1 MRLGEPIVNQV
12 LAKRYELVERIGSG
26 GMGVVWRAHD
36 RTLHR
41 TVAVKVIA
49 GPGVSAE
56 AVSRLERE
64 ARAAAGLSQN
74 PHVVTVHDFGHEGAG
89 TDGGDCAYVVMELVN
104 GRTLDRVLAQ
114 DGLPGPARAV
124 EWARQVC
131 VALDA
136 AHAIGVVHR
145 DIKPSNVI
153 LGPDGVI
160 QVLDFGLAWFHPE
173 LGLGRLSRSDAVMG
187 SAPWMSP
194 EQAQGKTV
202 DHRSDLY
209 SLGCLLFELLT
220 GAPPFGGRDALAQ
233 LVAHVMEEPRAPS
246 GNGNGNGNGK
256 SSIGTHIPPR
266 LDRLVLDLLRKSPD
280 DRPFSASLV
289 AARLGGIR
297 EGLGE
302 VSTEAV
308 PPLPPLPENVPSV
321 ALPPVPPAEVR
332 DKRSRPSRR
341 QFLVI
346 AVGVVVTST
355 SVVVPYLLPDSDDG
369 AGSDGGSRGGGE
381 GEKPSPPR
389 RLWDIPLAPSAR
401 LPEAAAGPVVLV
413 DLLGDNDYAGFQVRD
428 ARSGVVRWTFNSVR
442 GSGGD
447 PEPFG
452 VDLDPGGT
460 TAYITL
466 PGKVVARDT
475 TTGHTKWIYEP
486 KGGGVTTGT
495 ASLAFAEGVVY
506 VTNMGRVV
514 AVASGDGGELWT
526 VPLDDTTITTVL
538 VGRVLLVRAML
549 HLYAVSV
556 EAKRVVWQKRTE
568 KSELHIGNG
577 IVFVTPPDTG
587 AGEAPPATLAI
598 GIDDG
603 AERWSDASAPHAVL
617 AARNLV
623 VYVSKGGE
631 LLRAR
636 SLDTGKKLY
645 EKAIPS
651 SARNPPQLVGDILV
665 SPVSRGEEEDL
676 AGIGLDGTVRWRKP
690 SGNIQNLDGTPYGM
704 VLVTDPTNT
713 SLRALDLTTG
723 EARWTVT
730 PDEKRMVLEANRLGN
745 LLFIITG
752 ELPLE
757 GPLKAERLY
766 CLELPD
772 AT

>member
-1 MRLGEPIVNQV
+1 MNQV
-12 LAKRYELVERIGSG
+12 LAERYELVERIGSG

-74 PHVVTVHDFGHEGAG
+74 RHVVTVHDFGHEGAG
-89 TDGGDCAYVVMELVN
+89 DGSGDCAYVVMELVD

-131 VALDA
+131 VALEA

-246 GNGNGNGNGK
+246 GNGNGG

-266 LDRLVLDLLRKSPD
+266 LDRLVLDLLAKSPD

-289 AARLGGIR
+289 AARLGGVR

-308 PPLPPLPENVPSV
+308 PPLPPLPPLPENVPS
-321 ALPPVPPAEVR
+321 AASPPVPLAEVR
-332 DKRSRPSRR
+332 DRRSRPSRR

-355 SVVVPYLLPDSDDG
+355 AVVVPYLLPDSDDG
-369 AGSDGGSRGGGE
+369 AGSGGGSGGGGE
-381 GEKPSPPR
+381 GKGEKSSPPR
-389 RLWDIPLAPSAR
+389 RLWDIPLAPSAG
-401 LPEAAAGPVVLV
+401 LPQAAAGPVVVV
-413 DLLGDNDYAGFQVRD
+413 DLAGDNDYAGFQVRD
-428 ARSGVVRWTFNSVR
+428 ARSGDVRWTFNSVR

-460 TAYITL
+460 TAYISL
-466 PGKVVARDT
+466 PGKVVARDA
-475 TTGHTKWIYEP
+475 TTGRTKWIYEP
-486 KGGGVTTGT
+486 GPGVTTGF

-506 VTNMGRVV
+506 VTDRKRVA
-514 AVASGDGGELWT
+514 AVTSGDGGELWT

-556 EAKRVVWQKRTE
+556 DAKRVVWQKRTE
-568 KSELHIGNG
+568 KSELRIGNG

-587 AGEAPPATLAI
+587 AGDAPPATLAI

-603 AERWSDASAPHAVL
+603 TERWSDASAPHSVL
-617 AARNLV
+617 AARNLA
-623 VYVSKGGE
+623 VYLSKGGE

-645 EKAIPS
+645 EKAIPR
-651 SARNPPQLVGDILV
+651 SARNDPQLVGDILV
-665 SPVSRGEEEDL
+665 SPLSRGEGEEEDL

-690 SGNIQNLDGTPYGM
+690 SGNILNLDGAPYGK
-704 VLVTDPTNT
+704 VLVTDPTNM

-730 PDEKRMVLEANRLGN
+730 PDEKRMVLQANRLGN

-752 ELPLE
+752 EFPAE
-757 GPLKAERLY
+757 GPLKAERLH

>member
-1 MRLGEPIVNQV
+1 MNQV
-12 LAKRYELVERIGSG
+12 LAQRYELVERIGSG

-74 PHVVTVHDFGHEGAG
+74 RHVVTVHDFGHEVAG
-89 TDGGDCAYVVMELVN
+89 DGSGDCAYVVMELVD

-131 VALDA
+131 VALEA

-220 GAPPFGGRDALAQ
+220 GAPPFGGRDSLAQ
-233 LVAHVMEEPRAPS
+233 LVAHVMEEPRVPS
-246 GNGNGNGNGK
+246 GNGD
-256 SSIGTHIPPR
+256 SSIGTHIPLR
-266 LDRLVLDLLRKSPD
+266 LDRLVLDLLAKSPD

-289 AARLGGIR
+289 AARLGGVR

-308 PPLPPLPENVPSV
+308 PPLPPLPENVPS
-321 ALPPVPPAEVR
+321 AASPPVPPAEAR

-355 SVVVPYLLPDSDDG
+355 TVVVPYLLPDSDSGDG
-369 AGSDGGSRGGGE
+369 AGSGGGSGGGGE
-381 GEKPSPPR
+381 GKGEKSLPPR

-401 LPEAAAGPVVLV
+401 LPEAAAGPVVVVELA
-413 DLLGDNDYAGFQVRD
+413 GDKESVGFQVRD
-428 ARSGVVRWTFNSVR
+428 ARSGDVRWTFNSVR
-442 GSGGD
+442 DSDGD
-447 PEPFG
+447 VEPFG
-452 VDLDPGGT
+452 VELDPGGT

-475 TTGHTKWIYEP
+475 TTGRTKWTYEP
-486 KGGGVTTGT
+486 GAGVTTGF

-506 VTNMGRVV
+506 VTDMKRVA

-556 EAKRVVWQKRTE
+556 DAKRVVWQKRTE
-568 KSELHIGNG
+568 KSELYIGNG
-577 IVFVTPPDTG
+577 IVFVTPPG
-587 AGEAPPATLAI
+587 AGGTAPATLAI

-603 AERWSDASAPHAVL
+603 TERWSDASAPHSVL
-617 AARNLV
+617 AARNLA

-631 LLRAR
+631 LLRTR
-636 SLDTGKKLY
+636 SLDTGKTLY

-651 SARNPPQLVGDILV
+651 SARNSPQLVGDILV

-676 AGIGLDGTVRWRKP
+676 AGIGLDHGTVRWRKP
-690 SGNIQNLDGTPYGM
+690 SGNILNLDGTPYGK
-704 VLVTDPTNT
+704 VLVTDPTNK
-713 SLRALDLTTG
+713 SLRALDLTSG
-723 EARWTVT
+723 EDRWTVT
-730 PDEKRMVLEANRLGN
+730 PDEKREVLQASRLGN

-752 ELPLE
+752 EFPPG
-757 GPLKAERLY
+757 GPLKAERLH
-766 CLELPD
+766 CLELSD

>member
-1 MRLGEPIVNQV
+1 M
-12 LAKRYELVERIGSG
+12 ERVGSG

-56 AVSRLERE
+56 SVSRLERE
-64 ARAAAGLSQN
+64 ARAAAALSQN
-74 PHVVTVHDFGHEGAG
+74 RHLVTVHDFGHEVAG
-89 TDGGDCAYVVMELVN
+89 DGGDCAYVVMELVD

-114 DGLPGPARAV
+114 DGLPGPERAV

-131 VALDA
+131 VALEA

-153 LGPDGVI
+153 FGRDGVI
-160 QVLDFGLAWFHPE
+160 QVLDFGLAWFHPG

-220 GAPPFGGRDALAQ
+220 GAPPFGGRDSLAQ

-246 GNGNGNGNGK
+246 GNRE
-256 SSIGTHIPPR
+256 SPSRTHIPPQ
-266 LDRLVLDLLRKSPD
+266 LDRLVLDLLAKSPD

-289 AARLGGIR
+289 AARLGGVG

-308 PPLPPLPENVPSV
+308 PPLPSLPENVSS
-321 ALPPVPPAEVR
+321 AASPPVPPAEVR
-332 DKRSRPSRR
+332 DKRIRPSRR
-341 QFLVI
+341 HFLVI
-346 AVGVVVTST
+346 AVGVMVTST
-355 SVVVPYLLPDSDDG
+355 AVVVPHLLPDSDSNNEAG
-369 AGSDGGSRGGGE
+369 ADGGSGGGGGGK
-381 GEKPSPPR
+381 GEKSSPPR
-389 RLWDIPLAPSAR
+389 RLWDIPLAPSAY
-401 LPEAAAGPVVLV
+401 LPEAAEGPVVVVELA
-413 DLLGDNDYAGFQVRD
+413 GDKDSVGFEVRD
-428 ARSGVVRWTFNSVR
+428 VRSGDVRWTFNSVR
-442 GSGGD
+442 NSDGA

-460 TAYITL
+460 TAYIAL
-466 PGKVVARDT
+466 PGKVVARDA
-475 TTGHTKWIYEP
+475 TTGRTKWIYKP
-486 KGGGVTTGT
+486 GGGVTTGT
-495 ASLAFAEGVVY
+495 PSLAFAEGVVY
-506 VTNMGRVV
+506 VTDVGRVA
-514 AVASGDGGELWT
+514 AVTSGDGGELWT

-556 EAKRVVWQKRTE
+556 DAKRIIWQKRTE
-568 KSELHIGNG
+568 QGELHIGNG
-577 IVFVTPPDTG
+577 LVFVTPPDTG
-587 AGEAPPATLAI
+587 AGEAAPATLAI
-598 GIDDG
+598 SIDDG

-623 VYVSKGGE
+623 VYVSKDGE

-645 EKAIPS
+645 EKAIPR
-651 SARNPPQLVGDILV
+651 SARNDPQLVGDILV
-665 SPVSRGEEEDL
+665 SPVSRGAEEEL
-676 AGIGLDGTVRWRKP
+676 AGIGLDHGTVRWRKP
-690 SGNIQNLDGTPYGM
+690 SGNIQNLDGTPYGK
-704 VLVTDPTNT
+704 VLVTDPTNR

-730 PDEKRMVLEANRLGN
+730 PDEKRMVLRASRLGN

-752 ELPLE
+752 EFPLG

-766 CLELPD
+766 CLELSD
-772 AT
+772 AA